1 MSGIIVSIL
10 SRMLVGATPL
20 ALAGVGGIFGER
32 SGVTNIG
39 LEGSMLLGAFGA
51 AMGSYYFGNAWMGLI
66 CGVLIGLL
74 SALIHAYLCVT
85 VKIDHVVSGLAINI
99 FATNLT
105 VYVLGA
111 VFGNKGNSPAVA
123 TLPKVDIP
131 LLCQIPVVGPIFTNL
146 SVITLMVPVVVIAA
160 YWLLYKFPFGIRVLA
175 AGQNDQ
181 AAETLGIDVGRVRY
195 ASILIGGFCCGLA
208 GAFLSIGN
216 MNMFVRGMVS
226 GRGYIAIATI
236 LFGRYNP
243 IGVTLA
249 AVFFG
254 LVDALQIT
262 LQGNVA
268 IPAEFIQCLPYVL
281 TILAAVLAEMKTR
294 RGRKALSAYSL

>member
-1 MSGIIVSIL
+1 
-10 SRMLVGATPL
+10 
-20 ALAGVGGIFGER
+20 
-32 SGVTNIG
+32 
-39 LEGSMLLGAFGA
+39 
-51 AMGSYYFGNAWMGLI
+51 
-66 CGVLIGLL
+66 
-74 SALIHAYLCVT
+74 
-85 VKIDHVVSGLAINI
+85 
-99 FATNLT
+99 
-105 VYVLGA
+105 
-111 VFGNKGNSPAVA
+111 
-123 TLPKVDIP
+123 
-131 LLCQIPVVGPIFTNL
+131 
-146 SVITLMVPVVVIAA
+146 
-160 YWLLYKFPFGIRVLA
+160 
-175 AGQNDQ
+175 
-181 AAETLGIDVGRVRY
+181 
-195 ASILIGGFCCGLA
+195 
-208 GAFLSIGN
+208 
-216 MNMFVRGMVS
+216 MFVRGMVS